1 MVVEA
6 ISQLKEHVWG
16 GAHILLPV
24 LHLMGL
30 GGGSDLTVG
39 RPVSSVYLPHR
50 KSLLPCVSHGFQVI
64 LEVKVESGIWS

>member
-16 GAHILLPV
+16 GELTYCFLFCILWV
-24 LHLMGL
+24 WGA
-30 GGGSDLTVG
+30 GSDLTVG

-64 LEVKVESGIWS
+64 LEVKVESGI